1 MDRNNTLL
9 PSVKSATLSV
19 LRRCHHI
26 SPHKITFRNDLQSKA
41 GLRGQ
46 AFCADT
52 LNDDGD
58 FIIYGQTIRKEWAV
72 ILCDP
77 VEWAVIL
84 CDPVEWAVILCDP
97 VEWAVIL
104 CDAVEWAVILCDP
117 VDEGLHHAVTLLQS
131 TARNIPE
138 DFDLRKYLCENLKLP
153 ENSCP
158 PRQANET
165 RARA

>member
-84 CDPVEWAVILCDP
+84 CD
-97 VEWAVIL
+97 
-104 CDAVEWAVILCDP
+104 AVEWAVILCDP